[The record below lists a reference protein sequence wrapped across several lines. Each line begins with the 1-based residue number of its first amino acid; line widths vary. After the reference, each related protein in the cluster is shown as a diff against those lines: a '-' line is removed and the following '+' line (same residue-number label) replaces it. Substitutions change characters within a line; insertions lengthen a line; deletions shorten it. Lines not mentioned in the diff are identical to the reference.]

1 MRIKTEIPLT
11 LSLISKALNHTSQSD
26 IKINAITTDS
36 RLCEKNDLF
45 IALPGKKYNGAD
57 FICEAK
63 SKGAFVISEHSDAD
77 IYVDNAY
84 KSLLKIA
91 QVYKALIAPEYTIAI
106 TGSCGKTTVKDFLGI
121 LLSHTLNTHKT
132 MGNYNNFLG
141 VSHTVLTM
149 PKVTDSLICEAGM
162 NHIGEISEISHTVK
176 PNISVITNIGTAHIG
191 NLGSREMI
199 AKAKLEIEDGML
211 DGKTV
216 FFKEEPLLSKAKN
229 PYFVSL
235 CDKSADMYINILS
248 RSEKGSE
255 FIAKTASHEYFLK
268 SKLSSLHTLNSLF
281 LSVAVCNIMNFPEDV
296 LHRSVASISEDM
308 LRQKFLNINGYKIYD
323 DSYNSSPEAVISA
336 LAMLSE
342 REYEVSALIGDM
354 LELGDKSDKLH
365 EYIGRN
371 CAKYKIKKLY
381 VFGNF
386 AKSVA
391 RGAILEGM
399 SEDQI
404 FINTSLERP
413 DITASQIKE
422 TYLGER
428 ILVKASHSVKIYR
441 VTDILKKGDC

>member
-11 LSLISKALNHTSQSD
+11 LSLISKILNRPSPSD

-36 RLCEKNDLF
+36 RLCEKDDLF
-45 IALPGKKYNGAD
+45 IALPGEKHNGAD
-57 FICEAK
+57 FIYEAK
-63 SKGAFVISEHSDAD
+63 RKGAFVISERSDGD
-77 IYVDNAY
+77 IYVDNVY
-84 KSLLKIA
+84 RSLLKIA
-91 QVYKALIAPEYTIAI
+91 KAYKSLISPKHTIAI

-121 LLSHTLNTHKT
+121 LLSYALKTHKT

-141 VSHTVLTM
+141 VSHTVLTL
-149 PKVTDSLICEAGM
+149 PKATDALICEAGM
-162 NHIGEISEISHTVK
+162 NHIGEISEISHAIK
-176 PNISVITNIGTAHIG
+176 PNISVITNVGTAHIG

-216 FFKEEPLLSKAKN
+216 FFKEEPLLLKAKN
-229 PYFVSL
+229 PYFISQH
-235 CDKSADMYINILS
+235 DKSADMYVKILS

-255 FIAKTASHEYFLK
+255 FTVKTDSYEYSLK
-268 SKLSSLHTLNSLF
+268 SRLSSLHTLNSLF
-281 LSVAVCNIMNFPEDV
+281 LSVAVCNILNFPEDV
-296 LHRSVASISEDM
+296 LYNAVASISEDD
-308 LRQKFLNINGYKIYD
+308 LRQKFLNIASYKIYD

-342 REYEVSALIGDM
+342 RENRVSALIGDM
-354 LELGDKSDKLH
+354 LELGDKTEELH
-365 EYIGRN
+365 EYIGRK

-381 VFGNF
+381 AFGNF

-399 SEDQI
+399 DEDRI
-404 FINTSLERP
+404 FINTEVERP

-422 TYLGER
+422 TYFGER
-428 ILVKASHSVKIYR
+428 ILVKASHSVKIHR
-441 VTDILKKGDC
+441 ITDILKKGDF